1 MRLNLEFA
9 QQLLLL
15 LSFVSVARSAAIEG
29 NLEKAL
35 YQLPKCALSS
45 CVAGNTTCICSDEA
59 VSVSLVTCVRGS
71 CGLND
76 QLACNTSG
84 PNLKTC
90 PCGEFPPRKDTL
102 KVSKN
107 ACSQASRDKTAEN
120 RRVNW
125 AMIALCTP
133 FALLRLLSKVEFP
146 RNTVRGGWL
155 PTMPEAGWD
164 DLCLLLA
171 WFCTIVM
178 GIIIGVPLQRAALGR
193 DLWTL
198 SKQQLIDTGYWIYV
212 AEPIYMSSHAF
223 LKASF
228 LFFYLRVFGLVGSV
242 SYFFGLCPMRPLLLG
257 TLWVNLV
264 IGIIIVGLSIG
275 QCTPISYSWTQWAE
289 DSPGSCIQSGQLLC
303 ATGDTTASSDN
314 PGMMMSNSAT
324 WSMVESSVGIVC
336 ACLPGMRKFIVRTI
350 PQAWSWA
357 GRSLGSGTSGS
368 TDAQRQQHDRHAPR
382 SAVPRRLRTM
392 SGSLLEPTVIGAD
405 DEDARNAPY
414 VRISDDGMSA
424 KNATVTTVGL
434 KADDVESFAMADMKT
449 GHETGQQTSG
459 STAVSSGG
467 EGVAL
472 SRPFS
477 AGLPSPPGR
486 DFAGAET
493 MSLPASPRIWTK
505 PGSFNNYDPRGDG
518 PRGPL
523 PPQENSRELEAD
535 AGHFQWPNVPESFE
549 GRLLR
554 VDQLRLVG
562 NYHEERCG
570 TAAAKP
576 RASDEGLQDKNTS
589 EQRLTG
595 LESGEIPKNTRAK

>member
-35 YQLPKCALSS
+35 YQLPKCAYPCFVNAVQLSS

-76 QLACNTSG
+76 QL
-84 PNLKTC
+84 
-90 PCGEFPPRKDTL
+90 DTL

-289 DSPGSCIQSGQLLC
+289 DSPGSCIQSGQLLWAQAISSMLLDFWILALPLSQIARLHRSLPTKLGVAAMFSLGII
-303 ATGDTTASSDN
+303 ATGVSIVRARILDTTASSDN

-523 PPQENSRELEAD
+523 PPR
-535 AGHFQWPNVPESFE
+535 
-549 GRLLR
+549 
-554 VDQLRLVG
+554 
-562 NYHEERCG
+562 
-570 TAAAKP
+570 
-576 RASDEGLQDKNTS
+576 
-589 EQRLTG
+589 
-595 LESGEIPKNTRAK
+595 